1 MTKNEIRF
9 CYELKA
15 HGLEIPDKTKQSIR
29 KHFKAQ
35 TDKLAKSIREDWR
48 KFYRAED
55 GESWYEYRILNGKLK
70 DEEVEDYAE
79 YIWRNF
85 YGPYDCTGQPVTQWI
100 RWKRVPA
107 GIILVHKLALDV

>member
-1 MTKNEIRF
+1 MDIRMYFDLKHLGGEIS
-9 CYELKA
+9 
-15 HGLEIPDKTKQSIR
+15 PDIKRHIR
-29 KHFKAQ
+29 AKLREPQ
-35 TDKLAKSIREDWR
+35 DKLAKNIKEGWR
-48 KFYRAED
+48 KVYADES
-55 GESWYEYRILNGKLK
+55 GEVWYEYRILNGKLR
-70 DEEVEDYAE
+70 DEEIEEYAG